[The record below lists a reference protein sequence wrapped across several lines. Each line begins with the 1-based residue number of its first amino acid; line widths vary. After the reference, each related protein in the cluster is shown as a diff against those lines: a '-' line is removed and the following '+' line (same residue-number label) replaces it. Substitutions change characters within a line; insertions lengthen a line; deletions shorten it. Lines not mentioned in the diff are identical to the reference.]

1 MHGAMLVSKEHR
13 KLVLNLNDPQKVLGV
28 IPTAQLIQ
36 HQGHDLVV
44 VPHRLDEVRV
54 LRNLGFNA
62 PLPVRFYYDF
72 PIQPGRKPLEHQVDT
87 VEFLVT
93 NPRAF
98 VLNEMGTMKTLSTL
112 WALDYLRKSGF
123 VHRALVVAPLSALE
137 RAWGDE
143 IAYNFPEMTFGV
155 LHGTREQR
163 HKLLA
168 HPFDVYVINPDGLK
182 HKETLELIA
191 NREDIDLVIIDEL
204 AEFRTA
210 GTDRFQAMKAIA
222 KTRKW
227 VWGLTGTPIP
237 NAPTDA
243 FAQCQLINP
252 SAVPKYFSHFRD
264 MVMKPVTAYKWAA
277 REDALQTVYRV
288 MQPAIRY
295 TRDQCL
301 DLPPTTYAT
310 RHAPL
315 TSEQDKAY
323 KSMHTQMRAE
333 FKAGEIT
340 AVNEAVKLG
349 KLIQICTGV
358 AYNGDENI
366 VIPAGPR
373 IELTKDIIREAGAK
387 VIVFVP
393 LTGALEEVATQL
405 RKEFTVEVVHGATP
419 KRERDQIFQAFQ
431 KTPNPQVLVANPGTM
446 SHSLTLTAANTI
458 VWFAPIG
465 SNNIYEQ
472 ANARVPRPGQ
482 KLETLIVHIEGSPV
496 ERRMYERLQK
506 RQSMQGVLLGMFQ
519 GASR

>member
-1 MHGAMLVSKEHR
+1 MLVSKEHR

-28 IPTAQLIQ
+28 IPTAQMIQ
-36 HQGHDLVV
+36 HQGHNLVV

-54 LRNLGFNA
+54 LRNLGFDDA
-62 PLPVRFYYDF
+62 PLPVRYYYDF
-72 PIQPGRKPLEHQVDT
+72 PIQQGRKPLEHQVQT
-87 VEFLVT
+87 VEFLVS
-93 NPRAF
+93 NHRAF

-112 WALDYLRKSGF
+112 WAFDFLRKHGL
-123 VHRALVVAPLSALE
+123 VKRALILAPLSALE

-143 IAYNFPEMTFGV
+143 IAMNFPDMSFGV

-168 HPFDVYVINPDGLK
+168 HPFDAYIINHDGIK
-182 HKETLELIA
+182 NPITLDLICK
-191 NREDIDLVIIDEL
+191 REDIDCIVIDEL
-204 AEFRTA
+204 AEFRTS
-210 GTDRFQAMKAIA
+210 GIDRHKALRAICGS
-222 KTRKW
+222 RKW

-252 SAVPKYFSHFRD
+252 NLIPKYFSHFRD
-264 MVMKPVTAYKWAA
+264 MVMKPITAYKWAP
-277 REDALQTVYRV
+277 REDALDTVYRV
-288 MQPAIRY
+288 MQPAIRF
-295 TRDQCL
+295 TRSECL
-301 DLPPTTYAT
+301 DLPETTYAT

-315 TSEQDKAY
+315 TPEQDKAY
-323 KSMHTQMRAE
+323 KSMQTQMRAE

-358 AYNGDENI
+358 AYHGDENI
-366 VIPAGPR
+366 VIPAHHR

-393 LTGALEEVATQL
+393 LTGALEEVAEQL
-405 RKEFTVEVVHGATP
+405 RKEFTVEVVHGSTP
-419 KRERDQIFQAFQ
+419 KRERDRIFSAFQ
-431 KTPNPQVLVANPGTM
+431 KTPNPHVLVANPGTM

-482 KLETLIVHIEGSPV
+482 KLETLIVHIEGSAI
-496 ERRMYERLQK
+496 ERKMYERLQK
-506 RQSMQGVLLGMFQ
+506 RQSMQGILLDMFK